1 MDGSGPHSLEMKKGR
16 RIHKQLVKSN
26 GKVVPLT
33 KMGKMR
39 KDQCVLGAEGF
50 ESWDWTC

>member
-1 MDGSGPHSLEMKKGR
+1 MKKGR
-16 RIHKQLVKSN
+16 RIHKQFAKSN

-33 KMGKMR
+33 KTGEMR

-50 ESWDWTC
+50 ERWDWTC